1 MALPLIELKSV
12 NKSFRSSN
20 GSERLVL
27 EHVDFRLDEGE
38 VVSLLGQ
45 SGSGKS
51 TLMRIIAGL
60 IPADSGQVLYRG
72 QALHGPA
79 SGISMVFQS
88 FALFPWLTVIKNVQ
102 LGLEARGVAPAEQQR
117 RAEAAIELI
126 GLEGFEGALPRE
138 LSGGMRQRV
147 GIARAMVL
155 EPEVLLMDEAFS
167 ALDVLTGENL
177 RDEILELWQSGKLP
191 TKSILVVSHN
201 IDDAVIMSDRVLIFS
216 SNPGRVRAELP
227 ILLTR
232 PRQQKSIEVNQ
243 LVDAIYTEMV
253 SPSQDKNNERGR
265 VVGTRMGDRLPVAT
279 IAAIE
284 GVLER
289 LADAPFTGHADLPRL
304 AEASEMADNA
314 FIDVCDALVA
324 LGFSYVANADISL
337 SPLGER
343 FAKIQ
348 GDMRKKIFGQQVL
361 TAIPFIAFMRQ
372 SLEKQANGQ
381 LPFDALLK
389 TLEFTQSADDAQ
401 ETLRVGLEWASY
413 GEIIDF
419 SFSDR
424 MIYLPGEDVLA
435 EGKDAAP

>member
-1 MALPLIELKSV
+1 MSATLIELKSV

-20 GSERLVL
+20 GADRLVL
-27 EHVDFRLDEGE
+27 EGVDFKLEEGE

-51 TLMRIIAGL
+51 TMLRIIAGL
-60 IPADSGQVLYRG
+60 LPADSGQVLYRG
-72 QALHGPA
+72 KPLYGPA
-79 SGISMVFQS
+79 NGISMVFQS

-155 EPEVLLMDEAFS
+155 EPEILLMDEAFS

-177 RDEILELWQSGKLP
+177 RDEILELWQSGQLP
-191 TKSILVVSHN
+191 TKSILIVSHN

-227 ILLTR
+227 IMLSR
-232 PRQQKSIEVNQ
+232 PRLQKSTEVNQ
-243 LVDAIYTEMV
+243 LVDAIYTEMI
-253 SPSQDKNNERGR
+253 SPAGGKDNEKGR
-265 VVGTRMGDRLPVAT
+265 AIGTKMGDRLPVAS

-289 LADAPFTGHADLPRL
+289 LADAPFSGHADLPRL

-324 LGFSYVANADISL
+324 LGFCYVANADISL

-343 FAKIQ
+343 FSILESE
-348 GDMRKKIFGQQVL
+348 MRKQIFGQQVL

-372 SLEKQANGQ
+372 SLEKRSDGQ

-389 TLEFTQSADDAQ
+389 TLAFTQSATEAK

-419 SFSDR
+419 SFSDK
-424 MIYLPGEDVLA
+424 MIYLPGVEVSSA
-435 EGKDAAP
+435 KQTSA